1 LKAIVLTSNKVRH
14 KYYVQ
19 QISKYF
25 NVVGVISEPKI
36 KYYNKVFD
44 QSAKVREHFK
54 KLEEYEV
61 KYLNNLTFPKKI
73 DVLELSKDKL
83 NSEEVVNFA
92 KSKKPDV
99 IFLFGTGILNQVWL
113 EAFPNKIINFHLGLS
128 PYYRGSATLFWPIYN
143 GQYNCIGVTV
153 HIAAKKVDAGAII
166 ARIKPSLEIGDNYY
180 DINLKAIKKGIDL
193 MPQIVIDYFNGNKD
207 TISQNLKISK
217 LYKKSDFTEE
227 KLNSVLEKLKKG
239 ITTEIIEGIKTS
251 KECNC

>member
-1 LKAIVLTSNKVRH
+1 
-14 KYYVQ
+14 
-19 QISKYF
+19 
-25 NVVGVISEPKI
+25 
-36 KYYNKVFD
+36 
-44 QSAKVREHFK
+44 
-54 KLEEYEV
+54 
-61 KYLNNLTFPKKI
+61 
-73 DVLELSKDKL
+73 LSKDKL

-113 EAFPNKIINFHLGLS
+113 EAFPNKIINLHLGLS

>member
-1 LKAIVLTSNKVRH
+1 MKAIVLTSNKVRH

-25 NVVGVISEPKI
+25 DVLGVISEPKN

-44 QSAKVREHFK
+44 QSEKVREHFK
-54 KLEEYEV
+54 KLEKYEL
-61 KYLNNLTFPKKI
+61 KYLNSSTFPKKI

-83 NSEEVVNFA
+83 NSQEVVDFA

-99 IFLFGTGILNQVWL
+99 IFLFGTGILKQVWL
-113 EAFPNKIINFHLGLS
+113 EAFPNKIINLHLGLS

-143 GQYNCIGVTV
+143 GQYNCIGVTI

-180 DINLKAIKKGIDL
+180 DMNLKAIKKGIDL
-193 MPQIVIDYFNGNKD
+193 MPQIVIDYFNGKKD
-207 TISQNLKISK
+207 TISQNMRISK

-227 KLNSVLEKLKKG
+227 KLNSVLKKLESG
-239 ITTEIIEGIKTS
+239 ITNKVIEDIKTS